1 MCLIGGEVSGD
12 GGGGGLRF
20 AIVFPR
26 AMGPK
31 AVIHYIWCP
40 QPLISRLPTTFH
52 YSMSPPPIRRGVRR
66 ARRRYRQGGIQ
77 KLANRPSMAGEAKR
91 LSGVLR
97 IRLVPTAQAVVD
109 EVQGHGGSVVFYF
122 L

>member
-1 MCLIGGEVSGD
+1 
-12 GGGGGLRF
+12 
-20 AIVFPR
+20 
-26 AMGPK
+26 
-31 AVIHYIWCP
+31 
-40 QPLISRLPTTFH
+40 
-52 YSMSPPPIRRGVRR
+52 
-66 ARRRYRQGGIQ
+66 
-77 KLANRPSMAGEAKR
+77 MAGEAKR